1 MIDFYYIFVLFVI
14 MEIVSFRVDKETKE
28 RMSRLKHINWSE
40 VLRQYLIEKL
50 EEEER
55 KLREKDRR
63 RMKRAALSMDALRE
77 KARIPW
83 NGAEEVIKWRKAR
96 YSSSTHR

>member
-1 MIDFYYIFVLFVI
+1 

-28 RMSRLKHINWSE
+28 RMSRLKYINWSE
-40 VLRQYLIEKL
+40 VLRRYLIERL

-55 KLREKDRR
+55 KLKKKDRR
-63 RMKRAALSMDALRE
+63 RMKKAALSMDALRE
-77 KARIPW
+77 KAQIPW

-96 YSSSTHR
+96 FSSLTHR